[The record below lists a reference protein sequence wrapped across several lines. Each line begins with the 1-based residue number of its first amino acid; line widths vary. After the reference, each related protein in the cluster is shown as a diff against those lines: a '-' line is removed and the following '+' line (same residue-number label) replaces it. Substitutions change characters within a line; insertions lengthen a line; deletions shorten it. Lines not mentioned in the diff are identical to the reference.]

1 MDISIMLSHK
11 LPLTQWS
18 LNGDSYEGLEWL
30 SEDIPK
36 PSLQQLESWNVEVLE
51 LITKEKNNTDIIS
64 QIEKLEQKLIRP
76 MTAMINNTAT
86 DTDRQV
92 FNDIKAQIAELRGKL
107 L

>member
-1 MDISIMLSHK
+1 MGCAMITIDQDK
-11 LPLTQWS
+11 LAE
-18 LNGDSYEGLEWL
+18 LNRFE
-30 SEDIPK
+30 
-36 PSLQQLESWNVEVLE
+36 
-51 LITKEKNNTDIIS
+51 NNKKIIS

-76 MTAMINNTAT
+76 MTAMINNTAN

>member
-1 MDISIMLSHK
+1 MGCAMITIDEDK
-11 LPLTQWS
+11 LAE
-18 LNGDSYEGLEWL
+18 LNRFE
-30 SEDIPK
+30 
-36 PSLQQLESWNVEVLE
+36 
-51 LITKEKNNTDIIS
+51 NNKKIIS

-76 MTAMINNTAT
+76 MTSMINNTAT

>member
-1 MDISIMLSHK
+1 MITIDQDK
-11 LPLTQWS
+11 LAE
-18 LNGDSYEGLEWL
+18 LNRFE
-30 SEDIPK
+30 
-36 PSLQQLESWNVEVLE
+36 
-51 LITKEKNNTDIIS
+51 NNKKIIS

-76 MTAMINNTAT
+76 MTSMINNTAT

>member
-1 MDISIMLSHK
+1 MITIDQDK
-11 LPLTQWS
+11 LAE
-18 LNGDSYEGLEWL
+18 LNRFE
-30 SEDIPK
+30 
-36 PSLQQLESWNVEVLE
+36 
-51 LITKEKNNTDIIS
+51 NNKKIIS

-76 MTAMINNTAT
+76 MTAMINNTAN